1 MKKVGSAFFPTPGV
15 KMAWTQNPETT
26 EEKIKHFS
34 HLKMGKIYKAK
45 KPPKNTKVKKM
56 SHWENIFAKH
66 LIVNG

>member
-45 KPPKNTKVKKM
+45 KPPK
-56 SHWENIFAKH
+56 KH
-66 LIVNG
+66 